1 MSDFG
6 TKGRTEYKKC
16 LSQQQQQKPTQKTK
30 PTQSTVCFFFLIN
43 APNTLLGEGH
53 GVTEAYYIG
62 PQSPLKFASVAS
74 QHTASPGTAAGP
86 ASPPRLPASSAD
98 RAPDMQIRIP
108 SRASRLRSFSSN
120 FLSYA
125 SSHDGILSASPRGD
139 SANKEPRGPLERPR
153 KEAAGEFPKRP
164 SPCTDPLLPEP
175 MEHREVCSPGQGLHP
190 QSPSSTFEFCKYAQ
204 RGCSNNGAS
213 VGL

>member
-1 MSDFG
+1 MG
-6 TKGRTEYKKC
+6 QKGEQNTKSVCLNNNNKNPHKKRNQ
-16 LSQQQQQKPTQKTK
+16 LSQPC
-30 PTQSTVCFFFLIN
+30 VFFFLIN

-98 RAPDMQIRIP
+98 RAPDVQIRIP
-108 SRASRLRSFSSN
+108 SRASRLRFFSSN

-125 SSHDGILSASPRGD
+125 SSHDGILSAGPGGD
-139 SANKEPRGPLERPR
+139 SENKEPRGPLERPR
-153 KEAAGEFPKRP
+153 KEAAREFPKRP

-175 MEHREVCSPGQGLHP
+175 TEHREVCSPGQGLHP